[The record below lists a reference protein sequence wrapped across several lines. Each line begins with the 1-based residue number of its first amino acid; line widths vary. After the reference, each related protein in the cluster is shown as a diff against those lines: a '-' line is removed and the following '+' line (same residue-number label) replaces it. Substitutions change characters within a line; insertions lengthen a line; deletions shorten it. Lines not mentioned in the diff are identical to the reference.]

1 MSRLGG
7 LLSGVNRISGVR
19 GSMIVA
25 ADDGL
30 VVEADLMVGVPGPA
44 VAALAASLFGRARR
58 SVAASDLGSLAF
70 LQLEAADGLVFAAAP
85 AAGSDLLLVVV
96 ADPNVNVGLVRIEA
110 GRAAGE
116 MG

>member
-1 MSRLGG
+1 MGD
-7 LLSGVNRISGVR
+7 LLARVNRIAGVR

-58 SVAASDLGSLAF
+58 SVAASELGGLAF
-70 LQLEAADGLVFAAAP
+70 LQLEAAEGLLFVAAP

-96 ADPNVNVGLVRIEA
+96 AAPTVNVGLVRIEA
-110 GRAAGE
+110 GRAAGAME
-116 MG
+116 